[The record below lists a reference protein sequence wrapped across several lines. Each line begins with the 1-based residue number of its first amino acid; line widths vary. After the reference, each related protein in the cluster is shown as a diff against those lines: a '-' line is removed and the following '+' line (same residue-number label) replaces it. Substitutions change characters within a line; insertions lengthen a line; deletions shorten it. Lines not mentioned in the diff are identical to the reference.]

1 MKVKTLN
8 REDFMRWDMKTV
20 RGLIAEAKAC
30 DSDVLRPLWYKGFGY
45 GGSVTKVASYK
56 NGKRVDN
63 ANQRKIWESNE
74 DLG

>member
-1 MKVKTLN
+1 MKAKTLS
-8 REDFMRWDMKTV
+8 RDEFFRWDMKKV
-20 RGLIAEAKAC
+20 RALIAEAKSC
-30 DSDVLRPLWYKGFGY
+30 DGDVLRPLWWKGFGY

-63 ANQRKIWESNE
+63 ANQRKIWERNE